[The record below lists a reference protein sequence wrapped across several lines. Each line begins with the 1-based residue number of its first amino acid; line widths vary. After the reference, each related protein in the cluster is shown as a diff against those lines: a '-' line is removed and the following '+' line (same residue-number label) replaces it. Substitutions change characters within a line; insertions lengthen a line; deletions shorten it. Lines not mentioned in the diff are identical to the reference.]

1 MDDVVLAS
9 NYPEITGNA
18 VFLDEAIYARHGL
31 RIELMNPPAEG
42 STLNEAMT
50 TGRAQFTHLL
60 SHPILAAVQG
70 LGLKYLASYQDEGF
84 EVIAAGN
91 PLAQGPRGQE
101 GLVRHADDEQELLLR
116 LRARRRRC
124 AQDHSGRL
132 WRRDPPEGHGHQHG

>member
-1 MDDVVLAS
+1 MDDVVIGS

-42 STLNEAMT
+42 GTLNEAMT

-70 LGLKYLASYQDEGF
+70 LGLKYPGVVPGRGL
-84 EVIAAGN
+84 
-91 PLAQGPRGQE
+91 RGQSR
-101 GLVRHADDEQELLLR
+101 GRKSAR
-116 LRARRRRC
+116 SRTSRARRSRSPRR
-124 AQDHSGRL
+124 
-132 WRRDPPEGHGHQHG
+132 